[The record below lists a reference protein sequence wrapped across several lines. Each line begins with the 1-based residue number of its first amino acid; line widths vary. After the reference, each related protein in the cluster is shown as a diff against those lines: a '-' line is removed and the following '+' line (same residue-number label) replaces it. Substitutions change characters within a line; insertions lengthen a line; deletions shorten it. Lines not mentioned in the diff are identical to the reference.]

1 MNFGAVR
8 SVALRR
14 GFSLVEICVVLA
26 LTGIVATLAWPSL
39 QSQLQRSRRADGVAA
54 LLRVQMAQESYRAH
68 HGLYATQL
76 AALRGA
82 SASHSAEG
90 LYDIEMAGDGIT
102 RYEALARARPGS
114 PVAGDRDCAVLRL
127 QVRDGQ
133 AEFAPSR
140 QCWNR

>member
-1 MNFGAVR
+1 MSLVAVR
-8 SVALRR
+8 SGRLRR

-26 LTGIVATLAWPSL
+26 LTGIVATLAWPSF
-39 QSQLQRSRRADGVAA
+39 QSQLQRGRRADGVAA

-82 SASHSAEG
+82 SASHSAQG

-114 PVAGDRDCAVLRL
+114 PVALDRDCAVLRL
-127 QVRDGQ
+127 HVRDGQ